1 MGGSVQERTLLVPE
15 ASPTPRVSTRSAGGA
30 NFADRLFKGTTL
42 LFALSV
48 VAIMALMAGA
58 MVRTS
63 FPAIKTFGWHF
74 LFTSTWDPVAQ
85 QFGALPFVYGTVVS
99 SLLAL
104 VIAVP
109 LSLGG
114 AIFLV
119 ELAPHWLAQPIAFL
133 IDLLASIPSVVYG
146 LWGIFVLAPWLRTTV
161 QPTLGTLLGFLP
173 LFQGPAYGVGMLAAG
188 MILAIMVIP
197 FISGVSREVLMA
209 VPNSQRE
216 AALALGATRWEATRT
231 AVLPYG
237 RSGII
242 GAIILGL
249 GRALGETMAVTMV
262 IGNRPEIAVSLF
274 APGYTMASVIA
285 NEFTEATSDLY
296 LAAIIEIG
304 LLLFGV
310 TIIVNALARLL
321 VWSVAGNGAAAIRE

>member
-1 MGGSVQERTLLVPE
+1 MTYSSKGAAVPAPE
-15 ASPTPRVSTRSAGGA
+15 VSPTPVALTRSAGGS
-30 NFADRLFKGTTL
+30 NLADRLFKGTTL

-48 VAIMALMAGA
+48 VAIIAWMACA
-58 MVRTS
+58 MLRTAL
-63 FPAIKTFGWHF
+63 PAIKTFGWHF
-74 LFTSTWDPVAQ
+74 LFTSTWDPVAER
-85 QFGALPFVYGTVVS
+85 FGALPFIYGTLVS

-104 VIAVP
+104 LIAVP

-114 AIFLV
+114 TIFLV
-119 ELAPHWLAQPIAFL
+119 ELAPNWLAQPIAFL
-133 IDLLASIPSVVYG
+133 IELLASIPSVVYG

-161 QPTLGTLLGFLP
+161 QPTLGALLGFLP

-197 FISGVSREVLMA
+197 FISGVSREVLLA

-216 AALALGATRWEATRT
+216 AALALGATKWETIRT
-231 AVLPYG
+231 AVLPYS

-262 IGNRPEIAVSLF
+262 IGNRPEIALSLF

-296 LAAIIEIG
+296 LAALIEIG

-310 TIIVNALARLL
+310 TIIVNAFARLL
-321 VWSVAGNGAAAIRE
+321 VWSIAGNGAAKVGE